1 MRRRT
6 AAIGTT
12 VVAVVGALAVW
23 LLATRLFPYH
33 SLNHDEG
40 VYLQQAAMLL
50 EGQLSLYPPVEGVFR
65 PWFFVED
72 GDRLYPKYGP
82 VPAAMFAL
90 GKLAGG
96 FRLALPAI
104 AAGNLALL
112 AGVVRETFD
121 RRTALVATGFLL
133 ASPLFLLNSSVF
145 LPYAPTTLLNLAFA
159 YCYLRADRTGDR
171 RWAAGAGG
179 AVGLAF
185 FSRPYT
191 AVLFAAPFV
200 VHALWT
206 LRGVPRTVLDD
217 GVRET
222 LGSDHRLVLS
232 RQALVAA
239 LGVVGVGATLAYNAA
254 MTGSPTLFPYEAF
267 APLDG
272 LGFGE
277 RRILDHEVEYT
288 LDLAIRANR
297 RVLSLFFTEWIAGG
311 LVGAALAAG
320 GLALTAWR
328 GLSARQAAVAGV
340 SLTVPAGNVYFWGN
354 YNVLGDLDR
363 TGDGLVAVLGPY
375 YHFDLLV
382 PTATFAAVGVVAL
395 ASVARDAIDGRPEFG
410 ARTPAAAF
418 VAVLLLTAGVTG
430 VVTADDL
437 QSRMDRSAT
446 ATETYERA
454 YEPFEDGP
462 SERSLVLLPDPYGDW
477 LNHPFQALRNDPG
490 FDGRVVYAVDDRP
503 FETVDAFPN
512 RTRYRYVYQG
522 QWAPFDGSPRAARL
536 QRVESV
542 AGSSVAMH
550 ATVGVPSGA
559 DGVTVRLG
567 NGEESAYYVVSDAT
581 GSVEFDL
588 HLTDERVRVAG
599 LTTESNET
607 LSVTGRQA
615 VQLSVFVDYGP
626 GGSFT
631 YRLDVPVDAS
641 DGRVRALT
649 PRIEVCRGARSC
661 GGAAAYI
668 PETAPDGVFAETNM
682 TASRSDLNSTDDRN

>member
-6 AAIGTT
+6 AAIGTA
-12 VVAVVGALAVW
+12 VVAVLGALAVW

-50 EGQLSLYPPVEGVFR
+50 EGQLSLSPPVEEVFR

-72 GDRLYPKYGP
+72 GDRLYPKYSP

-96 FRLALPAI
+96 YRLALPVV
-104 AAGNLALL
+104 AAGNLALV
-112 AGVVRETFD
+112 AGVVREVFD
-121 RRTALVATGFLL
+121 RKTALVAAGFLL
-133 ASPLFLLNSSVF
+133 ASPLFLLNSAVF
-145 LPYAPTTLLNLAFA
+145 LPYAPTTLLNLTFA

-206 LRGVPRTVLDD
+206 LRAVPRVALDD

-222 LGSDHRLVLS
+222 LRSDHRTVLS
-232 RQALVAA
+232 RQATVAG
-239 LGVVGVGATLAYNAA
+239 LGLVGVGATLAYNAA
-254 MTGSPTLFPYEAF
+254 MTGSPLLFPYEAF

-297 RVLSLFFTEWIAGG
+297 RVLTLFVTEWTAGG
-311 LVGAALAAG
+311 PVGAALAAG
-320 GLALTAWR
+320 GLAVAVRR

-340 SLTVPAGNVYFWGN
+340 SLTVSAGNVYFWGN
-354 YNVLGDLDR
+354 FNVLGDLDR

-375 YHFDLLV
+375 YHFDLLL

-395 ASVARDAIDGRPEFG
+395 ASVARTGAANQSAFG
-410 ARTPAAAF
+410 TRAPTAAF
-418 VAVLLLTAGVTG
+418 VAVVLLSAGVVG
-430 VVTADDL
+430 GVTADDL
-437 QSRMDRSAT
+437 
-446 ATETYERA
+446 
-454 YEPFEDGP
+454 G
-462 SERSLVLLPDPYGDW
+462 G
-477 LNHPFQALRNDPG
+477 
-490 FDGRVVYAVDDRP
+490 VDDRP
-503 FETVDAFPN
+503 FETADAFPN
-512 RTRYRYVYQG
+512 RTRYRYVYRG

-536 QRVESV
+536 QRVEDAFGPSV
-542 AGSSVAMH
+542 RLNT
-550 ATVGVPSGA
+550 TVGVPSGA
-559 DGVTVRLG
+559 DGITVRLG
-567 NGEESAYYVVSDAT
+567 SGEESAYYTASGESESLA
-581 GSVEFDL
+581 FAL
-588 HLTDERVRVAG
+588 HLSDERARVSG
-599 LTTESNET
+599 LAAQSNET
-607 LSVTGRQA
+607 LSVAGRET

-631 YRLDVPVDAS
+631 YRFEVPVDAS
-641 DGRVRALT
+641 AGRVRAMT
-649 PRIEVCRGARSC
+649 PRIEVCRGVRTC
-661 GGAAAYI
+661 GGAAAYV
-668 PETAPDGVFAETNM
+668 PETAPDGVFVETNV
-682 TASRSDLNSTDDRN
+682 TAPETDSHSTDDRN

>member
-6 AAIGTT
+6 AAIGTA
-12 VVAVVGALAVW
+12 VVAVLGALAVW

-50 EGQLSLYPPVEGVFR
+50 EGQLSLSPPVEEVFR

-72 GDRLYPKYGP
+72 GDRLYPKYSP

-96 FRLALPAI
+96 YRLALPVV
-104 AAGNLALL
+104 AAGNLALV
-112 AGVVRETFD
+112 AGVVREVFD
-121 RRTALVATGFLL
+121 RKTALVAAGFLL
-133 ASPLFLLNSSVF
+133 ASPLFLLNSAVF
-145 LPYAPTTLLNLAFA
+145 LPYAPTTLLNLTFA

-171 RWAAGAGG
+171 RRAAGAGG

-206 LRGVPRTVLDD
+206 LRAVPRVALDD

-222 LGSDHRLVLS
+222 LRSDHRAVLS
-232 RQALVAA
+232 RQATVAG
-239 LGVVGVGATLAYNAA
+239 LGLAGVGATLAYNAA
-254 MTGSPTLFPYEAF
+254 MTGSPLLFPYEAF

-288 LDLAIRANR
+288 LDLATRANR
-297 RVLSLFFTEWIAGG
+297 RVLTLFVTEWIAGG
-311 LVGAALAAG
+311 PVGAALAAG
-320 GLALTAWR
+320 GLAVAVRR

-340 SLTVPAGNVYFWGN
+340 SLTVSAGNVYFWGN
-354 YNVLGDLDR
+354 FNVLGDLDR

-375 YHFDLLV
+375 YHFDLLL

-395 ASVARDAIDGRPEFG
+395 ASVARTGAANRSEFG
-410 ARTPAAAF
+410 TRAPTAAF
-418 VAVLLLTAGVTG
+418 VAVLLLTAGVAG

-446 ATETYERA
+446 ATESYGTA
-454 YEPFEDGP
+454 YEPFADEP
-462 SERSLVLLPDPYGDW
+462 PERSLVFLPDPYGDW

-490 FDGRVVYAVDDRP
+490 FDGRAVYAVDDRP
-503 FETVDAFPN
+503 FETADAFPN
-512 RTRYRYVYQG
+512 RTRYRYVYRG
-522 QWAPFDGSPRAARL
+522 QWAPFDGSPRATRL
-536 QRVESV
+536 QRVEDAFGPSV
-542 AGSSVAMH
+542 RLNT
-550 ATVGVPSGA
+550 TVGVPSGA
-559 DGVTVRLG
+559 DGITVRLG
-567 NGEESAYYVVSDAT
+567 SGEESAYYTASGESESLA
-581 GSVEFDL
+581 FAL
-588 HLTDERVRVAG
+588 HLSDERARVSG
-599 LTTESNET
+599 LAAQSNET
-607 LSVTGRQA
+607 LSVAGRET

-631 YRLDVPVDAS
+631 YRFEVPVDAS
-641 DGRVRALT
+641 AGRVRAMT
-649 PRIEVCRGARSC
+649 PRIEVCRGVRTC
-661 GGAAAYI
+661 GGAAAYV
-668 PETAPDGVFAETNM
+668 PETAPDGVFVETNV
-682 TASRSDLNSTDDRN
+682 TAPETDSHSTDDRN

>member
-6 AAIGTT
+6 VAIGTT
-12 VVAVVGALAVW
+12 AVAVVGALAVW
-23 LLATRLFPYH
+23 LLATRLFPHH

-82 VPAAMFAL
+82 VPAAMFAV

-96 FRLALPAI
+96 YRLALPVI
-104 AAGNLALL
+104 AAGNLVLV
-112 AGVVRETFD
+112 AGVVREIFD
-121 RRTALVATGFLL
+121 RRTALVAAGFLL
-133 ASPLFLLNSSVF
+133 ASPLFLINSSVF
-145 LPYAPTTLLNLAFA
+145 LPYAPTTLLNLTFA
-159 YCYLRADRTGDR
+159 YCYLRADRVGDR

-191 AVLFAAPFV
+191 AVLFAAPFIG
-200 VHALWT
+200 HALWT
-206 LRGVPRTVLDD
+206 LKGVPRTVFDD

-222 LGSDHRLVLS
+222 FGGEHRMILS

-239 LGVVGVGATLAYNAA
+239 FGLVGVGATLAYNAA

-277 RRILDHEVEYT
+277 RRILDHEVAYT
-288 LDLAIRANR
+288 VDLAIRANR
-297 RVLSLFFTEWIAGG
+297 RVLTLFFTEWIAGG
-311 LVGAALAAG
+311 LVGATLAAG
-320 GLALTAWR
+320 GLAVAVRR

-340 SLTVPAGNVYFWGN
+340 SLTVPAGNVFFWGN

-363 TGDGLVAVLGPY
+363 TGDGLIAVLGPY

-382 PTATFAAVGVVAL
+382 PTASLAAVGAVAL
-395 ASVARDAIDGRPEFG
+395 ASVARDTIDDRPEFG
-410 ARTPAAAF
+410 ARAPTAGF
-418 VAVLLLTAGVTG
+418 VAVLLLTAGVAG

-437 QSRMDRSAT
+437 RSRMDRSAT
-446 ATETYERA
+446 ATESYERA

-462 SERSLVLLPDPYGDW
+462 PEHSLVLLPDPYGDW

-490 FDGRVVYAVDDRP
+490 FDGRVVYALDDRP

-542 AGSSVAMH
+542 AGSSVAID

-567 NGEESAYYVVSDAT
+567 NGERSAYYVASNAT

-588 HLTDERVRVAG
+588 HLTDKRVRVAG
-599 LTTESNET
+599 LTAESNGT

-615 VQLSVFVDYGP
+615 VQVSVFVDYGP

-649 PRIEVCRGARSC
+649 PSIEVCRGARSC

-668 PETAPDGVFAETNM
+668 PETAPDGVFVETSM
-682 TASRSDLNSTDDRN
+682 TASQSDLNSTDDRN